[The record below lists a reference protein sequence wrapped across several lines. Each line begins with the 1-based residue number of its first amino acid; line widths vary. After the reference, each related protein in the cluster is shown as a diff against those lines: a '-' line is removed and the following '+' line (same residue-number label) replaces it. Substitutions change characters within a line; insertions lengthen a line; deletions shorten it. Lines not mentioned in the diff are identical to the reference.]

1 MKKSCKRFLF
11 SSLAFV
17 LVSCA
22 SSYLKY
28 EKPEVLQVNKE
39 FEEQVVIS
47 PVDPTTSPP
56 PPTELPVVPPLPPQ
70 VEEPKDKKSDKKTKK
85 KNSVT
90 AQTQA
95 TAVTPAAPPRR
106 QPEIEDGEGFVGR
119 RPIVDPFRV
128 GEVVEHDVHY
138 FKVSAG
144 YLYLKVEP
152 FVQVNGRKSYTFAT
166 EIKSSRMFS
175 TVYSVD
181 DRAVTLIDYDLL
193 IPRVFTLH
201 VKESGQLRE
210 AKSFFDFDQLKAT
223 YWEKKVT
230 EKSGVEE
237 KKIQWEILDY
247 SQNVFSAIHYMR
259 IFKWDI
265 GKEYAFRVA
274 DEGENLV
281 FKGKALRKEILKT
294 EAGEFKSIVVK
305 PEILVKGAFK
315 PVGDIYI
322 WLSDDDR
329 KFVLKIESNIRIGT
343 IVSEVT
349 SINPGK

>member
-1 MKKSCKRFLF
+1 MKPTTKKFFFLGMGF
-11 SSLAFV
+11 VALA
-17 LVSCA
+17 CT

-28 EKPEVLQVNKE
+28 EKPEVLQANKE

-47 PVDPTTSPP
+47 PVDPTTTPP
-56 PPTELPVVPPLPPQ
+56 PAAEPTPPAVVPP
-70 VEEPKDKKSDKKTKK
+70 VAHDEAEKKKSNKKTKK
-85 KNSVT
+85 KTVVT
-90 AQTQA
+90 TPPN
-95 TAVTPAAPPRR
+95 VTPSPQKR
-106 QPEIEDGEGFVGR
+106 QPELEDSEGFLGR
-119 RPIVDPFRV
+119 RPLIDPFRV
-128 GEVVEHDVHY
+128 GEVIEHDVHY

-144 YLYLKVEP
+144 SLFLKVEP

-175 TVYSVD
+175 SVYSVD
-181 DRAVTLIDYDLL
+181 DRAVTLLDYYLL

-210 AKSFFDFDQLKAT
+210 AKSFFDFDQQKAT

-230 EKSGVEE
+230 EKNGVEE
-237 KKIQWEILDY
+237 KKLQWEILDY
-247 SQNVFSAIHYMR
+247 SQNVFSAVHYMR
-259 IFKWDI
+259 IFKWDV

-274 DEGENLV
+274 DDGENLV
-281 FKGKALRKEILKT
+281 FKGKSLRKETLKT
-294 EAGEFKSIVVK
+294 DAGEFKTIVVK

-329 KFVLKIESNIRIGT
+329 KFVLKLESNIRIGT

-349 SINPGK
+349 SINPGN